1 MTSNQ
6 DTINQETQPTMTDYS
21 QLSQAELIALLS
33 QKDSENAELKKNQ
46 KKTKRKKSKKE
57 AMPPIVYEDY
67 YFLRKPYFIPA
78 KIPKDDKPAV
88 CEMLS
93 SYGFDETAIK
103 ALIKTAK
110 KTTVS
115 LWLAK
120 DYVKGVE
127 TQKLFIHAEEW
138 GDFKKLFEGG
148 SSSTFLTEGKVED
161 FPLEPALEE
170 HPAQHIYDLVR
181 PDDDAEWS
189 AMEWGKDLLAYLLD
203 QDTFVPTAKA
213 IQSQILIAS
222 IPKDYKEIIV
232 QDFIFGRTPEVP
244 AYQNTLDGL
253 LLADLDLLKRKTRK
267 NGDLVGTT
275 WSLQTVVEDGV
286 EVVKKVDLCD
296 KENRK
301 FVPYHKET
309 SERCLCLLE
318 KKGKQRCGFKASF
331 KLPSGMMFCSSHAGN
346 ILQTNYLLEK
356 QGTPDDTYEHGV
368 RAGWCENNCD
378 AHECECEK
386 TDAVQLK
393 KFKTTYSLLTQEEKA
408 HYKTL
413 KDRNKTNYGELFK
426 DYAM

>member
-6 DTINQETQPTMTDYS
+6 DTIIQETPETMNDYS
-21 QLSQAELIALLS
+21 QLSKAALIALLS

-46 KKTKRKKSKKE
+46 KKPKRKKSKKE

-127 TQKLFIHAEEW
+127 TQKLFIHAEEG
-138 GDFKKLFEGG
+138 GDYKKLFEGG

-189 AMEWGKDLLAYLLD
+189 AMEWGKDLLAYLKD

-213 IQSQILIAS
+213 IQSQLLIAS

-232 QDFIFGRTPEVP
+232 QDFIFGRTPELP

-275 WSLQTVVEDGV
+275 LSLQTVVEDGV
-286 EVVKKVDLCD
+286 EVKKVVDLC
-296 KENRK
+296 KPENRK
-301 FVPYHKET
+301 LLPYHKNPD
-309 SERCLCLLE
+309 ERCLCLLE
-318 KKGKQRCGFKASF
+318 KNGKQRCGFKASY
-331 KLPSGMMFCSSHAGN
+331 KLPSGKMFCSSHAGN
-346 ILQTNYLLEK
+346 ILQTKYLLEK
-356 QGTPDDTYEHGV
+356 QGDCPADYEHGV
-368 RAGWCENNCD
+368 RAGWCECNAD
-378 AHECECEK
+378 KHDCECDK
-386 TDAVQLK
+386 TSKPQLD
-393 KFKTTYSLLTQEEKA
+393 KFKATYGAMTKEDKA
-408 HYKTL
+408 TYKTL
-413 KDRNKTNYGELFK
+413 KDRNKTNYGELFQA
-426 DYAM
+426 YAM